1 MMNLSNIVRHLPSGT
16 FDKSSIY
23 KAATQENHQFKM
35 SSIFWLIRNMI
46 DEGLLV
52 KVGRNKYCA
61 VNTGTSRKPYSYPFS
76 NELQN
81 IITSLEVNYP
91 LMDFQ
96 AWEAFQ
102 FNYFANH
109 QIAHNIFFIEVE
121 NMLETSIYE
130 FLRDSYN
137 NQVLLKGK
145 SSLSVVPFPMMH
157 AAERIVSLRTSSYV
171 ISRPRYSISCL
182 AIAR

>member
-16 FDKSSIY
+16 IDKSSIY

-61 VNTGTSRKPYSYPFS
+61 VNAGTSRKQYSYPFS

-81 IITSLEVNYP
+81 IVTSLEANYP

-109 QIAHNIFFIEVE
+109 QIAHNLFFIEVE

-137 NQVLLKGK
+137 NQVLLK
-145 SSLSVVPFPMMH
+145 PD
-157 AAERIVSLRTSSYV
+157 AAACEIYAVGNTIIVQNLITEEIGRAHV
-171 ISRPRYSISCL
+171 
-182 AIAR
+182 